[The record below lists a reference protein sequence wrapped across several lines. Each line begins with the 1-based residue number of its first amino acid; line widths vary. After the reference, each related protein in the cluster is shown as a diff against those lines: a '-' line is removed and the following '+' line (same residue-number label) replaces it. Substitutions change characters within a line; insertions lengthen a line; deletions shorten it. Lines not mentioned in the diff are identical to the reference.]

1 MVDFTDLALWTAVG
15 AWVLALG
22 TLFLMYWQTREN
34 RRLNSA
40 STVMDLREKFDS
52 PRMRTARRH
61 LSERLLEGKVDDIT
75 NLEVVTF
82 FELVG
87 AQTFRKILDQ
97 EMVWE
102 AFGNW
107 ITSYYFALR
116 QPNDLIGHLRETTQ
130 DPLIFLKFEWLSKM
144 VDARDR
150 RELGAEHVATTHA
163 VDEGRIIL
171 QREAKLARE

>member
-1 MVDFTDLALWTAVG
+1 MVDFTDLALWTAAG

-22 TLFLMYWQTREN
+22 TLFLMYWQTRES

-40 STVMDLREKFDS
+40 NTVMVLREKFDS
-52 PRMRTARRH
+52 PHMRAARRH
-61 LSERLLEGKVDDIT
+61 LSERLLAGNLDDIT
-75 NLEVVTF
+75 NLEVLTF

-87 AQTFRKILDQ
+87 AQTFRKILDE

-107 ITSYYFALR
+107 VSSYYYAVR
-116 QPNDLIGHLRETTQ
+116 RPSDLIGRLRETTE
-130 DPLIFLKFEWLSKM
+130 DPLIFLKLEWLN
-144 VDARDR
+144 DRIAARDR
-150 RELGAEHVATTHA
+150 RMLGAEHVATVHA

-171 QREAKLARE
+171 QREAKLESL